1 MAQTAAGVWPQ
12 TKTNLGV
19 SFGDNIITPGAWIN
33 PNDTTYPTVYPG
45 YSTSS
50 YPGTYMLMM
59 VDYDVADSAFA
70 TLDQYSS
77 LVPGRLVNTTT
88 RLHWWGWNYTLQD
101 GKFINS
107 SNALASYHPAQPVT
121 SRVHD
126 FTLFLFDQPQ
136 DYAPP
141 QDVTDHPGH
150 PAVEHSPVVARWL
163 LLLKLSVIHWL
174 QRIFGVRRLVC
185 RITAQRHTRTPGR
198 RFEDNNDKESSSNC
212 DYEISLSVIQHAMGR
227 VTEGSTYNP

>member
-19 SFGDNIITPGAWIN
+19 SFGDNIITPGVWIN

-70 TLDQYSS
+70 TSDQYSS

-101 GKFINS
+101 GNFINS
-107 SNALASYHPAQPVT
+107 SNALASYHPAQPAT

-141 QDVTDHPGH
+141 QDVLDGLLEEHDPRHNFTLAPIVE
-150 PAVEHSPVVARWL
+150 AVGNPLAATYFWS
-163 LLLKLSVIHWL
+163 S
-174 QRIFGVRRLVC
+174 
-185 RITAQRHTRTPGR
+185 TPGVP
-198 RFEDNNDKESSSNC
+198 DSSS
-212 DYEISLSVIQHAMGR
+212 A
-227 VTEGSTYNP
+227 TYTYFWEKI

>member
-1 MAQTAAGVWPQ
+1 MLISS
-12 TKTNLGV
+12 K
-19 SFGDNIITPGAWIN
+19 I
-33 PNDTTYPTVYPG
+33 DTTYPTVYPG
-45 YSTSS
+45 YSTSA

-88 RLHWWGWNYTLQD
+88 RLHWWGWNYTLQG

-107 SNALASYHPAQPVT
+107 SNALASYHPAQPAT

-141 QDVTDHPGH
+141 QDVLDGLLEEHDPRHNFTLAPIVE
-150 PAVEHSPVVARWL
+150 AVGNPLAATYFWS
-163 LLLKLSVIHWL
+163 S
-174 QRIFGVRRLVC
+174 
-185 RITAQRHTRTPGR
+185 TPGVP
-198 RFEDNNDKESSSNC
+198 DNSS
-212 DYEISLSVIQHAMGR
+212 A
-227 VTEGSTYNP
+227 TYSYSWERI

>member
-1 MAQTAAGVWPQ
+1 MMHTTTLISLCISVGAAMAQTAAGVWPQ

-19 SFGDNIITPGAWIN
+19 SFGDNIITPGAWID

-45 YSTSS
+45 YSTSA
-50 YPGTYMLMM
+50 YPGTYTMLMM

-77 LVPGRLVNTTT
+77 LVPGRL
-88 RLHWWGWNYTLQD
+88 G
-101 GKFINS
+101 GISINS
-107 SNALASYHPAQPVT
+107 SNALASYHPAQPAT

-141 QDVTDHPGH
+141 QDVLDGLLEEHDPRHNFTLAPIVE
-150 PAVEHSPVVARWL
+150 AVGNPLAATYFWS
-163 LLLKLSVIHWL
+163 S
-174 QRIFGVRRLVC
+174 
-185 RITAQRHTRTPGR
+185 TPGVP
-198 RFEDNNDKESSSNC
+198 DNSS
-212 DYEISLSVIQHAMGR
+212 A
-227 VTEGSTYNP
+227 TYTYSWEKI

>member
-1 MAQTAAGVWPQ
+1 MHTTTLISLCISAGTAMAQTAAGVWPQ

-19 SFGDNIITPGAWIN
+19 SFGDNIITPGAWIE

-101 GKFINS
+101 GKFINT
-107 SNALASYHPAQPVT
+107 SNALASYHPAQPAT

-141 QDVTDHPGH
+141 QDVLDGLLEEHDPRHNFTLAPIVE
-150 PAVEHSPVVARWL
+150 AVGNPLAATYFWS
-163 LLLKLSVIHWL
+163 S
-174 QRIFGVRRLVC
+174 
-185 RITAQRHTRTPGR
+185 TPGVP
-198 RFEDNNDKESSSNC
+198 DNSS
-212 DYEISLSVIQHAMGR
+212 A
-227 VTEGSTYNP
+227 TYTYSWEKI